1 MDLVTRGRLS
11 VQRVQ
16 GDAWKA
22 IEQLADN
29 GGWTEADTKPKKSA
43 KQSSAASDGDA
54 NKAMPKASTKKRTAT
69 SSKAEK
75 EKEDTYALQAN
86 EEEIDGETE
95 SKQVKGLAKTTKR
108 KREVESLEEIAG
120 LRRSTRT
127 RK

>member
-54 NKAMPKASTKKRTAT
+54 NKAMSKASTKKRNAT

-86 EEEIDGETE
+86 EKEIDGETE

-108 KREVESLEEIAG
+108 KREVESPEETAS